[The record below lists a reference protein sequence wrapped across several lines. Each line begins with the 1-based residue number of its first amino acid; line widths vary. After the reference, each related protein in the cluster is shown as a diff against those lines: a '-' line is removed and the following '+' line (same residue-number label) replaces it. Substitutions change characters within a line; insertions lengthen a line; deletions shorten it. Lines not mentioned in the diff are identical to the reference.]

1 MTRYRV
7 SAKISDKPGTVEFSR
22 RLERQGLLSA
32 KGKVFTPTGFGFLL
46 FGEKPRE
53 VIHQAGLNVTIEYPD
68 GKHEIENFDGPAILI
83 PGLVEDWLASR
94 LPRTI
99 DRSRMERRERAA
111 LPLELVREAVIN
123 ALVHRDYDIAGATC
137 QLEVTPDTICVRS
150 PGAPLPPVT
159 VDQLQAFSA
168 QMYNR
173 NPKLQFAFMGAKL
186 VEGRGL
192 GMKTFRAAAEKHGL
206 PSPKFTFDGVYLN
219 LTIYRH
225 VRAAVAALG
234 SKLLDA
240 LSADEKI
247 GWEYLVTR
255 ASVKRVEYEKY
266 MNIDKRTAHRHLQR
280 FIKLKLLRKVGAST
294 STEYKVQKP

>member
-1 MTRYRV
+1 
-7 SAKISDKPGTVEFSR
+7 
-22 RLERQGLLSA
+22 
-32 KGKVFTPTGFGFLL
+32 
-46 FGEKPRE
+46 
-53 VIHQAGLNVTIEYPD
+53 
-68 GKHEIENFDGPAILI
+68 
-83 PGLVEDWLASR
+83 
-94 LPRTI
+94 
-99 DRSRMERRERAA
+99 
-111 LPLELVREAVIN
+111 
-123 ALVHRDYDIAGATC
+123 
-137 QLEVTPDTICVRS
+137 
-150 PGAPLPPVT
+150 
-159 VDQLQAFSA
+159 
-168 QMYNR
+168 
-173 NPKLQFAFMGAKL
+173 MGAKL